1 MAIASKKI
9 VMHMQR
15 FSLTKGLLLACFL
28 ILSSCATPIGVSRVT
43 PEEAYQIAH
52 RTPLSGDENSN
63 AALAIL
69 QRHDLSALYEKNPG
83 EALSKL
89 YEHALKD
96 DRRDILFALAELYYS
111 WAKTLPVKT
120 DSSTSLP
127 KAADAYLQSAIY
139 AYLFLLSPGSDPLPN
154 AYDNRFREA
163 CDLYNNGVA
172 QGFLGDDQES
182 LEFTNGTRSLPNFN
196 LKVDIRADQ
205 LRWKLSEFDRM
216 MSANAF
222 DVFGLTTHNRNPGLG
237 APILGQ
243 TRQSRIAPNGGVTPI
258 TALLRIN
265 GDIKALSKNEG
276 NSTLELISSYD
287 DTEVVINGQTIPL
300 QSDTTTSLAYRLN
313 DKDLWKEGLTRFIF
327 ADSLEKSFFLIQ
339 AYQPGKIPV
348 VLVHGT
354 GSSPV
359 WWAEMV
365 NSLRAD
371 PLIRSKFQFW
381 FYEYT
386 SSQPI
391 LSSAS
396 DLRDTLQ
403 DLVKTLDP
411 NHTDPAMQQL
421 VVIGH
426 SQGGLLTHMT
436 AIDSKDVLWKTISD
450 KPFGEFKAIPQ
461 IVNGVHR
468 GLFFDHLPFVK
479 RVVFISTPHRG
490 SFLTEEWV
498 RKLAHF
504 VIHSPT
510 KLMRHFSNSWQEAV
524 AQLKIP
530 KFMHDEVPTAVDG
543 MNRDNPIMEKVAELP
558 FPPEIRAHSI
568 IAVLPDMDI
577 KTGNDGVVEYKSAHL
592 DGVDSEFIVRTGHSA
607 QGHPLTIEEV
617 RRILHVHC
625 GELPEICGPAKNY

>member
-1 MAIASKKI
+1 MGIASKKI
-9 VMHMQR
+9 VMDMQR
-15 FSLTKGLLLACFL
+15 FSRTKGLLLVVFF
-28 ILSSCATPIGVSRVT
+28 ILSACATPIGVLRVT

-69 QRHDLSALYEKNPG
+69 QRHDLIGLYEKNPG
-83 EALSKL
+83 AALSKL
-89 YEHALKD
+89 HEYALKD
-96 DRRDILFALAELYYS
+96 DRRDILFALSELYYS
-111 WAKTLPVKT
+111 WAKTLPVKPDT
-120 DSSTSLP
+120 SASLP

-154 AYDNRFREA
+154 AFDNRFREA
-163 CDLYNNGVA
+163 CDLYNHGLA
-172 QGFLGDDQES
+172 LAFLGDDQES
-182 LEFTNGTRSLPNFN
+182 LEFNNGTRTLPDFSLN
-196 LKVDIRADQ
+196 VEIRTDQ
-205 LRWKLSEFDRM
+205 LRWKLSDFDRM
-216 MSANAF
+216 VPANAF
-222 DVFGLTTHNRNPGLG
+222 KVFGLSTHNRTPGLG

-243 TRQSRIAPNGGVTPI
+243 THDSRIGSKNGVTPI

-265 GDIKALSKNEG
+265 GDIKALSRNGG

-300 QSDTTTSLAYRLN
+300 QSDTTTSLAFRLN
-313 DKDLWKEGLTRFIF
+313 DKELWQEGLTRFIF

-391 LSSAS
+391 PSSAA
-396 DLRDTLQ
+396 DLRDTLRE
-403 DLVKTLDP
+403 LVNTLDP
-411 NHTDPAMQQL
+411 KHTDPAMQQL

-436 AIDSKDVLWKTISD
+436 AIDSKDYLWRTISD
-450 KPFGEFKAIPQ
+450 KPFAEFKAIPQ
-461 IVNGVHR
+461 LVNGFHR
-468 GLFFDHLPFVK
+468 GLFFDHLPFV
-479 RVVFISTPHRG
+479 RRLIFISTPHRG

-504 VIHSPT
+504 VIQSPT
-510 KLMRHFSNSWQEAV
+510 NLMTHLNADWQEAV

-530 KFMHDEVPTAVDG
+530 DAFHNQVPTAVDG
-543 MNRDNPIMEKVAELP
+543 MNRDSPIMAKVATLP
-558 FPPEIRAHSI
+558 LSPGIHAHSI
-568 IAVLPDMDI
+568 IPVLPDMDI

-592 DGVDSEFIVRTGHSA
+592 DSVDSEFIVRGGHSA
-607 QGHPLTIEEV
+607 QGHPLAIEEV

-625 GELPEICGPAKNY
+625 RELPEICGPAKNH